1 MNPPLTTLRYDRRA
15 LGASMARSVMEAL
28 DEGAED
34 ATTVVPLELL
44 ARGTT

>member
-1 MNPPLTTLRYDRRA
+1 
-15 LGASMARSVMEAL
+15 VMEAL

-34 ATTVVPLELL
+34 TTTVVPLELL